1 MASGNCSPVGAC
13 GESDNNTRDERGA
26 QVASPHTPSARS
38 LAALLREVPWPSGPS
53 RSLDTAPDPRSC
65 GCGDEPQTTSTR
77 CAAPADDPTA
87 IALASFHNANPWVII
102 STDAGERDERRPTA
116 DDRTATSPSAEARS
130 ASFERSAK
138 WVERERYR
146 AHRDMSD
153 DDCAFM
159 DFCFYL
165 LWVADTVGVFHAYFK
180 AQGEAFVGPFVVGGA
195 FRPYGSPGPI
205 DGKGWEVHLY
215 TYNATFDGT
224 HKTQV
229 ELKSDLHHVRGRASF
244 GQGWKGKIQIQ
255 REWFDCVRD
264 IFLDESRGH
273 FERVCAAL
281 EMSAVVAHEMLHY
294 CSDWREAPCYALEGY
309 YRAEMT
315 NRMRTNPIVQI
326 VILTMLGASKKPSNW
341 GILKDG
347 CFTTLWPCGTTWS
360 PVKADPCGET
370 ALRAA
375 NIRIV
380 ACDLTRHK

>member
-65 GCGDEPQTTSTR
+65 GCGDEPQTASTR

-116 DDRTATSPSAEARS
+116 DDRTATSSSAEARS

-165 LWVADTVGVFHAYFK
+165 LWVADTVGILHEFFR
-180 AQGEAFVGPFVVGGA
+180 AQGESFVEPFYAGG
-195 FRPYGSPGPI
+195 RSPYGWPGPV
-205 DGKGWEVHLY
+205 DGSRWYVHY
-215 TYNATFDGT
+215 FVYSATFDGT
-224 HKTQV
+224 HKTQI
-229 ELKSDLHHVRGRASF
+229 ELKPDLHAINGVATF
-244 GQGWKGKIQIQ
+244 GQGWKGKVQIQ

-264 IFLDESRGH
+264 IFLDGSRSAV
-273 FERVCAAL
+273 ERICAGL
-281 EMSAVVAHEMLHY
+281 EMSALVAHEMLHY
-294 CSDWREAPCYALEGY
+294 CCDWRETPCIALEGF
-309 YRAEMT
+309 YRAEMSG
-315 NRMRTNPIVQI
+315 RIRSNPIVQF
-326 VILTMLGASKKPSNW
+326 VLLAALGETKAPTSWPTA
-341 GILKDG
+341 DG
-347 CFTTLWPCGTTWS
+347 CFTGTWPCGTTWS
-360 PVKADPCGET
+360 PTPTDTCGSVVMARLLSEI
-370 ALRAA
+370 AA
-375 NIRIV
+375 
-380 ACDLTRHK
+380 CTLSRHT